1 MSAEHPYLT
10 IRQAAGLLA
19 RREVS
24 PVELA
29 QAHLERIGRL
39 QPSLHAFLTVTAERA
54 LADARAAEDALKRGE
69 GGPLLGIPI
78 ALKDLFCTAGIRTTA
93 HSRVLANHV
102 PAEDATVV
110 ARLRKAGTVL
120 LGKLAMHEFATAGPA
135 SELAPAARNPWNTGY
150 IPGGSSSGSGAAVAA
165 GLCLA
170 ALGTDTGGSIRQPSS
185 FGGIVGLKPTYGRV
199 SRHGVIPLCW
209 SLDHVGPIARTVE
222 DAALVLQALAGP
234 DPLDPTTS
242 TNAVPDY
249 PAALTGDVR
258 GLRVGLPDYFFGPE
272 GGADR
277 EVLDAVHQAARAL
290 EGLGARVVEVA
301 IPGLRAARPAHSV
314 IHGVE
319 AYAYHAA
326 NLHRQRQ
333 NYGPR
338 LRQRLLV
345 GALFS
350 GADYARALRFRAAFR
365 AELARIFEQVDL
377 LATPTNPVT
386 ALPFEG
392 LDPRRQSR
400 AHSFTGPFNLAG
412 LPAVS
417 VPCGFSPAAL
427 PIGLQLV
434 GRPFEEATV
443 LRAAHAYEQ
452 HAGWYQRHPPVE

>member
-1 MSAEHPYLT
+1 MSTDLRYLA

-54 LADARAAEDALKRGE
+54 LADARAAEEALKRGE

-78 ALKDLFCTAGIRTTA
+78 ALKDLFFTAGIRTTA
-93 HSRVLANHV
+93 HSRVLTDHV

-110 ARLRKAGTVL
+110 ARLRKAGMVL

-135 SELAPAARNPWNTGY
+135 TELAPAARNPWHTGY

-185 FGGIVGLKPTYGRV
+185 FCGIVGLKPTYGRV

-209 SLDHVGPIARTVE
+209 SLDHVGPMARTVE

-234 DPLDPTTS
+234 DPRDSTS
-242 TNAVPDY
+242 STQPVPDY
-249 PAALTGDVR
+249 AAALTGDVR
-258 GLRVGLPDYFFGPE
+258 ALRVGLPDYFFGPE

-277 EVLDAVHQAARAL
+277 EVLDAVNQAAREL
-290 EGLGARVVEVA
+290 EGLGCRVVEVT
-301 IPGLRAARPAHSV
+301 IPGLRSARPAHSV

-319 AYAYHAA
+319 AYAYHAE
-326 NLHRQRQ
+326 NLRRQRQ

-350 GADYARALRFRAAFR
+350 GADYVRALRLRAAFR
-365 AELARIFEQVDL
+365 AELARVFEQVDL

-412 LPAVS
+412 LPAAS
-417 VPCGFSPAAL
+417 VPCGFSAAGL